1 MGERKQMN
9 CEDCIYT
16 YPDCPYGD
24 KYDLPIDCDESC
36 SYKEVQLRIV
46 FQNKEDS
53 RESVSK

>member
-1 MGERKQMN
+1 MN

-24 KYDLPIDCDESC
+24 KYDLPIDYEESC

-53 RESVSK
+53 WESVSK